1 MQQTNVA
8 EFDGAKML
16 SVENIEKNVL
26 LREEKSVESEWPLSY
41 ILYHAFRVSD
51 REKEVESA
59 LKTLSKLGYKGVELP
74 DLFYF
79 ETVEE
84 LKAFV
89 KQAKSYGLEVS
100 EVKYARDFVVLD
112 DDFRKDII
120 NDTKEKIK
128 FAEGAEIDM
137 IQVFTGPMPWM
148 AGSPRIGKDISEGK
162 AWSLVFEAF
171 NEITDAAEKCNVY
184 LTIEAVYD
192 MVVRD
197 YYTLKELLDT
207 VKSKYLVV
215 NFDPIHYHLYRND
228 IPWVVRRLGKL
239 IKHVHLH
246 DGAGR
251 PGEPREDNIWTLL
264 GEGTVDWEG
273 MLVALREIGY
283 KGFLSM
289 EIESKWL
296 YDVMEY
302 DFETIANINKQ
313 SLEKLISHTLKQ

>member
-1 MQQTNVA
+1 M
-8 EFDGAKML
+8 K
-16 SVENIEKNVL
+16 
-26 LREEKSVESEWPLSY
+26 SEWPLSY
-41 ILYHAFRVSD
+41 ILYHAFRGAD
-51 REKEVESA
+51 REKEVENA
-59 LKTLSKLGYKGVELP
+59 LEVLSKLGYKGVELP

-89 KQAKSYGLEVS
+89 KQAKNHGLKVS
-100 EVKYARDFVVLD
+100 EAKHARDFVVLD

-128 FAEGAEIDM
+128 LAEGAGIDM

-148 AGSPRIGKDISEGK
+148 PGSPVIGKDISEGK
-162 AWSLVFEAF
+162 AWSLVVDAF
-171 NEITDAAEKCNVY
+171 NEITDAAEKHNVY

-192 MVVRD
+192 MLVRD
-197 YYTLKELLDT
+197 YYTLKELLDM
-207 VKSKYLVV
+207 VKSKFLVV

-228 IPWVVRRLGKL
+228 IPWVVKRLGKL

-251 PGEPREDNIWTLL
+251 PGQPKEDNIWTLL

-273 MLVALREIGY
+273 MFKALREIGY

-289 EIESKWL
+289 EIESRWF

-302 DFETIANINKQ
+302 DFEKVAEINTK
-313 SLEKLISHTLKQ
+313 SLEKLLAHSLK